1 MTGRTGQAC
10 TMRALPGPAARGP
23 CRPRPGQPPPLRLA
37 LGQTS
42 LQVMSSQ
49 GGVGSNGP
57 WAALGRHTDITEPA
71 GVDWAPRPLHTGLV
85 GALSR
90 TRCPALPSAPG
101 SRQAS
106 CTRHP
111 CYHSAWPHCHQQTP
125 LQWPHASSQRASW
138 ATSTKGG
145 PDAGLPLQGPRGPSQ
160 AVPRGRGRVMGSQLK
175 ESAL

>member
-101 SRQAS
+101 SRHTS

-125 LQWPHASSQRASW
+125 LQCHTHQVRGHRGQQAPKADQM
-138 ATSTKGG
+138 
-145 PDAGLPLQGPRGPSQ
+145 PDFPSRDPEVPPRQSRVGEAGLWGHS
-160 AVPRGRGRVMGSQLK
+160 
-175 ESAL
+175 